1 MGKNF
6 CSPDNPIL
14 SALPLILLINFPAP
28 DQCRASVK
36 QPGARNAVR
45 SIAALFLSLVAVGA
59 AMAAPAARD
68 ATSGSSALPI
78 VQAAFETTAKIPP
91 PIVATGLPVPRWV
104 SVKSGRV
111 NVRRGPS
118 FDQDVMFIYVR
129 PGLPLEVIEEYDTWR
144 KVRDLDGWVG
154 WVKGAMLDGRRTV
167 VTKGNVKTL
176 IMSEPKTD
184 STVVAYAEPG
194 VYAKLESCQG
204 SWCEVSARGYDGF
217 VMRKQLAG
225 IYAHET
231 IK

>member
-1 MGKNF
+1 M
-6 CSPDNPIL
+6 L

-28 DQCRASVK
+28 NHCRTSLTR
-36 QPGARNAVR
+36 PGARNALR
-45 SIAALFLSLVAVGA
+45 SIAALFLSLVAVGVA
-59 AMAAPAARD
+59 VAAPAARN
-68 ATSGSSALPI
+68 ATSGGKAPT
-78 VQAAFETTAKIPP
+78 VQASLEPAAKIPP

-118 FDQDVMFIYVR
+118 FDQDVLWIYVR

-144 KVRDLDGWVG
+144 KVRDLDGSVG
-154 WVKGAMLDGRRTV
+154 WVKSAMLDGRRTV
-167 VTKGNVKTL
+167 VTKGNVNTL

-194 VYAKLESCQG
+194 VYAKLESCVG
-204 SWCEVSARGYDGF
+204 TWCAISARGYDGF
-217 VMRKQLAG
+217 VMRNQLAG